1 MLLVARSQLVSQRQ
15 TLANTIRGLLK
26 TFCSA
31 TIWMDVSGDQDEIC
45 GFAWG

>member
-1 MLLVARSQLVSQRQ
+1 MSDGVELLAFMPFKDL
-15 TLANTIRGLLK
+15 
-26 TFCSA
+26 CSA

>member
-1 MLLVARSQLVSQRQ
+1 MLSERSQAPGYQRQ
-15 TLANTIRGLLK
+15 NQHA
-26 TFCSA
+26 CSA

>member
-1 MLLVARSQLVSQRQ
+1 MRSAAARTAFS
-15 TLANTIRGLLK
+15 
-26 TFCSA
+26 CSA